1 MTTLSI
7 PEPVTGPF
15 LTPPSLL
22 SASPAPSPVRLQ
34 GNLSHYHSLGPLST
48 LLSLTSRSL
57 TYVFCFSWLAANIEP
72 IPFQMYHPPNGPL
85 VLLRILH
92 SCLLKSLS
100 NSLWTSHS
108 TPSLSADDFMPCFAQ
123 CSMPGNVF
131 QEQNSVNCCSLTLP
145 VSAASLAFLPAP
157 LPEWATNP
165 CGYLSPAE
173 YHVL

>member
-15 LTPPSLL
+15 PTPPSLL

-108 TPSLSADDFMPCFAQ
+108 TPSLSADDFMPCFALFNARERVPRTELSQ
-123 CSMPGNVF
+123 LLFPDPTRLCRVPGF
-131 QEQNSVNCCSLTLP
+131 LTRP
-145 VSAASLAFLPAP
+145 TTRVGYQP
-157 LPEWATNP
+157 LW
-165 CGYLSPAE
+165 LSE
-173 YHVL
+173 SS